1 MMKRRRLLQTLGSKE
16 RNQSFWLQEVQH
28 NLEETGS
35 WQMKKEVCLGTMTA
49 RLQRVK
55 RYQAYQ
61 LTYNFKRWMISR
73 FKART
78 K

>member
-1 MMKRRRLLQTLGSKE
+1 
-16 RNQSFWLQEVQH
+16 
-28 NLEETGS
+28 
-35 WQMKKEVCLGTMTA
+35 MKKEVCLGTMTA

-73 FKART
+73 FKASKIASSR
-78 K
+78 KKSLKVFKLKARAKVKKL